1 MSTAEGGGNI
11 VTDGLVLYLDAAN
24 TKSIV
29 SGSTTWNDLS
39 RGGNNG
45 TLISGSTFDSGN
57 GGSLVF
63 DGSSNYVLGDTVL
76 EPQNNALSI
85 STWFKPTGPPSNNN
99 DSYGGV
105 VLVNTNQANISYALG
120 YSWANQCVSFNT
132 KVNDL
137 LTSSNNS
144 VLRNSI
150 SYITAIFNG
159 SQQLIYLNGQLL
171 TSRAYT
177 IPLSYLSSGDRF
189 FRIGQWGA
197 SGFPRNFNGRIYQM
211 SMYNRALSSQEIL
224 QNYNATKARYGL

>member
-1 MSTAEGGGNI
+1 MSFQFSPKI

-24 TKSIV
+24 SKSIV

-39 RGGNNG
+39 RGENNG
-45 TLISGSTFDSGN
+45 TLVNGPVFNSGN

-63 DGSSNYVLGDTVL
+63 DGSSNYVLGDTIL

-85 STWFKPTGPPSNNN
+85 STWFKPTGPSNTN
-99 DSYGGV
+99 DGYGGV
-105 VLVNTNQANISYALG
+105 LLVNTNQQNLSYALG

-132 KVNDL
+132 KINDL

-197 SGFPRNFNGRIYQM
+197 SGFPRNFNGKIYQM
-211 SMYNRALSSQEIL
+211 SMYNRALSSQEVL
-224 QNYNATKARYGL
+224 QNYNASKTRFGL